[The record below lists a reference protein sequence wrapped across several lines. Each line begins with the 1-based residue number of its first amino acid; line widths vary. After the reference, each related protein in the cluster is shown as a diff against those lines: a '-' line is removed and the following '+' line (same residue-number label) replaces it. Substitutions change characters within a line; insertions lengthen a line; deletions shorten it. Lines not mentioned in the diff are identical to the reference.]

1 MLQKYDHYNKKQ
13 KAKNQQQ
20 TTNNKQQTTNNQQQ
34 TTNNKQQTT
43 NNQQPTTNNK
53 QQITKCLVTGIITVS
68 NLLLQC
74 WLPPIATA
82 QTSAYC
88 KFSQEEIST
97 KENLR
102 QQSSQGN
109 PEAKNKYQALLQKHG
124 EMLRQCRDRSWLKTQ
139 AIWLRVYPCDARPG
153 ALDRLLDDIVNKGYN
168 QVYVGV
174 FYDSQ
179 VLLPQADN
187 PTPWVS
193 VINSSNREKVDL
205 LADTIAK
212 GKERGLKVYAW
223 MFTMNFGYSYSRRPD
238 RRGVLA
244 RNGKGENSLD
254 IVRDHPQVFIDPY
267 NKQAQ
272 ADLYRLI
279 QEIIQRRPDGIL
291 FDYIRYP
298 RGSGSQ
304 SVVGNVKD
312 LWIYSPASRQALYD
326 RAENNQGRM
335 LIQRYLNQGNIFEQD
350 LMEISAMYPEEEM
363 PLWQGSLP
371 LPITE
376 DTEPKDYLPQ
386 LREQLWHLVVAH
398 AAQGVV
404 DFLSFATNPAIQEG
418 IPVGA
423 VFFPGGN
430 QLVGQRGFDSRL
442 QPWENFSPSIEWH
455 PMSYAVCGYSDCI
468 VEQVERVRTASANGY
483 IIPALA
489 GTWGKFYHNR
499 PSLEEQMDGIRL
511 EQPQV
516 NAISHFAYS
525 WQEPELDRDRKFC
538 IL

>member
-1 MLQKYDHYNKKQ
+1 MLQIYHSY
-13 KAKNQQQ
+13 
-20 TTNNKQQTTNNQQQ
+20 NKQQ
-34 TTNNKQQTT
+34 
-43 NNQQPTTNNK
+43 TTNNK
-53 QQITKCLVTGIITVS
+53 QQITKCLITGIITAS

-88 KFSQEEIST
+88 KFSQEDISA

-102 QQSSQGN
+102 QQSSKGN
-109 PEAKNKYQALLQKHG
+109 PEAKNNYQALLQKHG

-153 ALDRLLDDIVNKGYN
+153 ALAHLLDDIVNKGYN

-174 FYDSQ
+174 FYDSR

-187 PTPWVS
+187 PTPWIS
-193 VINSSNREKVDL
+193 VINSPNSEKVDL
-205 LADTIAK
+205 LAETIAK

-223 MFTMNFGYSYSRRPD
+223 MFTMNFGYDYSRRLD

-279 QEIIQRRPDGIL
+279 QAIMERRPDGIL

-312 LWIYSPASRQALYD
+312 LWIYSPASRQALYN
-326 RAENNQGRM
+326 RAENNQGRL
-335 LIQRYLNQGNIFEQD
+335 LIHRYLNKGNIFNSD
-350 LMEISAMYPEEEM
+350 LVEIAAMYPEEEM
-363 PLWQGSLP
+363 PLWQGSIP
-371 LPITE
+371 LPINE
-376 DTEPKDYLPQ
+376 DTELQDYLPQ
-386 LREQLWHLVVAH
+386 LRKQLWHLVVAH

-404 DFLSFATNPAIQEG
+404 DFLSFATTPVVKEG
-418 IPVGA
+418 IEVGA
-423 VFFPGGN
+423 IFFPGGN

-442 QPWENFSPSIEWH
+442 QPWDRFSSTREWH
-455 PMSYAVCGYSDCI
+455 AMSYAVCGYSECI
-468 VEQVERVRTASANGY
+468 VEKVQRVTEVASDRKSV
-483 IIPALA
+483 IPALA
-489 GTWGKFYHNR
+489 GTWGEFYNNR
-499 PSLEEQMDGIRL
+499 PSLEEQMEGIHL
-511 EQPQV
+511 QQPQIT
-516 NAISHFAYS
+516 ALSHFAYS
-525 WQEPELDRDRKFC
+525 WQEPESDRDRKFC